1 MNLTLPDKKN
11 AALLGSLVLLSVCM
25 AGCGNA
31 GGVGPNTTSRV
42 RFLNAL
48 VLGPSQGVDLVQR
61 GLIVTSGVA
70 VTFDSVAPPITGI
83 SPLSTYYT
91 VPAGGNSLSGS
102 GVDTD
107 CYPYPLST
115 GTPVAPQQ
123 SFFLAPNTPG
133 QSDGTYTVA
142 VAGIVGSSTAPP
154 TIFRFIDSAPS
165 ISQSLNVTYLRVI
178 NLAPDTVSTTGL
190 TLDSNGQA
198 VAGLSGITYGA
209 VSSSSNYVAIP
220 LTNSAPLS
228 FTLTFG
234 AANQPVTTTTPLNSL
249 NLSAGHAYTLFL
261 TGEVNPTG
269 GATGITPVITEDE

>member
-1 MNLTLPDKKN
+1 MPDKKN
-11 AALLGSLVLLSVCM
+11 AAILGSLVLLSVAM

-31 GGVGPNTTSRV
+31 GGVGPNTTSRE

-61 GLIVTSGVA
+61 GLMVTTGGA
-70 VTFDSVAPPITGI
+70 VSFGTVAPAITGA
-83 SPLSTYYT
+83 SQLSTYYT
-91 VPAGGNSLSGS
+91 VAAGGNSLTGS

-107 CYPYPLST
+107 CYPYPST
-115 GTPVAPQQ
+115 SGTPVAPQQ

-133 QSDGTYTVA
+133 KTDGTYTIA
-142 VAGIVGSSTAPP
+142 VGGLVGSTTAPP

-198 VAGLSGITYGA
+198 VAGLTNIAYGA
-209 VSSSSNYVAIP
+209 ASTSSNYVAIP

-234 AANQPVTTTTPLNSL
+234 AANQAVTTTTPLNSL
-249 NLSAGHAYTLFL
+249 NLQAGHAYTLFL